1 MKVYKSLNKP
11 ETILTRKKIKIIKER
26 SIKYE
31 IKQEIQ
37 KTHGK

>member
-1 MKVYKSLNKP
+1 MKVYKSLNRP
-11 ETILTRKKIKIIKER
+11 ETILTRKKITKQR